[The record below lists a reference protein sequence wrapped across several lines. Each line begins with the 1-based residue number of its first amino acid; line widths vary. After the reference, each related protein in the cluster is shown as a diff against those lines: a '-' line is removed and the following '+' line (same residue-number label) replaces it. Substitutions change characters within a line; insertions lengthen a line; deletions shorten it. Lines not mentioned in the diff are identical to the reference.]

1 MSIRTRLVFTILACG
16 ILPTLAVGVLSH
28 SLSRTGAD
36 EIEHEAMETLKK
48 AEIESLEAVSYARR
62 NDLRHY
68 FDNLAAELQ
77 TLASMPQVLEG
88 VPQLATA
95 MGKLEETTGKG
106 KEALRD
112 ELGRYYRGDFDQEYR
127 RTIPGQS
134 SEIERALA
142 RLDDQAV
149 LAQLLYVQR
158 NPHPLGKKF
167 LLDDAKDGS
176 EYSQV
181 HGSLHGSLVTMQQ
194 SFGFYDIFLIEP
206 EGRVVYTVFKELDFA
221 TSLRSGPWADT
232 GLGTLYREMA
242 KGSDGDVTFADF
254 ALYKPSY
261 DAPAAFLG
269 RPIVRDGRRVGY
281 AAIQVPLD
289 RINQV
294 ATARDG
300 MGKTGEV
307 VMVGPDHLM
316 RSDSFH
322 DAEKHSVVASFRNP
336 KAGRMDLAQIDEALA
351 GRSGSGEITDVDGSE
366 EVAAWMPI
374 EVFGRTWAMLAKA
387 EKSEVLA
394 GLARID
400 ATAEAVS
407 ARILTWSVSL
417 LVGSTIAMVFVAWLL
432 GRALTRPIHATVAA
446 LKDIAEGEGD
456 LRSRLDESRQDELG
470 EMGKWFNRFLG
481 KLQATIQSIAAKAN
495 GVGAASTQLT
505 ATAQQLAEGAERTKQ
520 QTNAVAAAAE
530 EMTTNMRSV
539 SGSSEAMAQT
549 FRTVAA
555 AVEEMTASIG
565 EVAKS
570 ADNASQIAAS
580 AASLTRSSNEKVGA
594 LGAAANEIGRVIE
607 TIQDI
612 AEQTNLLA
620 LNATIE
626 AARAGEA
633 GKGFSVV
640 ANEVKDL
647 ARQTAEATMD
657 IRKRI
662 ERIQASTAE
671 SVQAIAAIDQVIAQV
686 SDSSRSIAVAVGEQR
701 SATQEI
707 SSNLAQS
714 SRTVESVAK
723 NVTETVG
730 ASSEISKAVAEV
742 DGQTRSTA
750 ASAEETS
757 TAGKMMAE
765 LARELQTTIGQF
777 KY

>member
-1 MSIRTRLVFTILACG
+1 MFTILACG

-62 NDLRHY
+62 NDLRQY

-127 RTIPGQS
+127 RTMPGQS

-167 LLDDAKDGS
+167 LLDDAKDDS

-181 HGSLHGSLVTMQQ
+181 HGSLHGSQVTMQQ

-400 ATAEAVS
+400 ATTEAVS
-407 ARILTWSVSL
+407 TRILTWSVSL

-470 EMGKWFNRFLG
+470 EMGQWFNRFLG

-520 QTNAVAAAAE
+520 QTNAVAAAA
-530 EMTTNMRSV
+530 
-539 SGSSEAMAQT
+539 
-549 FRTVAA
+549 
-555 AVEEMTASIG
+555 EEMTASIG

-701 SATQEI
+701 SATQEN

-765 LARELQTTIGQF
+765 LARELQTTIGRF

>member
-16 ILPTLAVGVLSH
+16 ILPTTAVGWLSH
-28 SLSRTGAD
+28 SISSAGAG
-36 EIEHEAMETLKK
+36 ELESEAQETLK
-48 AEIESLEAVSYARR
+48 ASQIRSLEAVSHARR

-68 FDNLAAELQ
+68 FDSLAAEVR
-77 TLASMPQVLEG
+77 TLATMPQVADAL
-88 VPQLATA
+88 PQLTA
-95 MGKLEETTGKG
+95 AIGKLGENVTAG
-106 KEALRD
+106 KEGPRE
-112 ELGRYYRGDFDQEYR
+112 ELARYYRGDFDQEYR
-127 RTIPGQS
+127 RAMPGQNS
-134 SEIERALA
+134 DAERALA
-142 RLDDQAV
+142 RLDDTAV

-167 LLDDAKDGS
+167 QLDDPKDGS
-176 EYSQV
+176 EYSRV
-181 HGSLHGSLVTMQQ
+181 HAMVHPSLTAMQQ
-194 SFGFYDIFLIEP
+194 SFGFYDIFLFDL

-232 GLGTLYREMA
+232 GLGMLFRDMA
-242 KGSDGDVTFADF
+242 KSGSGELTFADF
-254 ALYKPSY
+254 GLYKPSY

-269 RPIVRDGRRVGY
+269 MPVSVRGERIGY

-316 RSDSFH
+316 RSDSHH
-322 DAEKHSVVASFRNP
+322 DPEKHSVVASFRDP
-336 KAGRMDLAQIDEALA
+336 KNGRMDLAVVTEALA
-351 GRSGSGEITDVDGSE
+351 GKTGSGEITDVDGGHE
-366 EVAAWMPI
+366 IAAWMPI
-374 EVFGRTWAMLAKA
+374 EVFGKQWAMLAKA
-387 EKSEVLA
+387 EEAEVMA
-394 GLARID
+394 GLKDIQDAAQAVATRI
-400 ATAEAVS
+400 V
-407 ARILTWSVSL
+407 TWTTWL
-417 LVGSTIAMVFVAWLL
+417 LVGSTALLAGVAWLL

-456 LRSRLDESRQDELG
+456 LRSRLDESRKDELG

-481 KLQATIQSIAAKAN
+481 KLQETIQSIAAKAN
-495 GVGAASTQLT
+495 GVGAASAQLT
-505 ATAQQLAEGAERTKQ
+505 ATAHQLAEGAERTKQ

-539 SGSSEAMAQT
+539 SNSSDAMAQT

-570 ADNASQIAAS
+570 ADNASQIATS
-580 AASLTRSSNEKVGA
+580 AATLTRSSNEKVAA

-662 ERIQASTAE
+662 ERIQASTTE

-686 SDSSRSIAVAVGEQR
+686 SDSSRLIAVAVGEQR

-714 SRTVESVAK
+714 SRTVESVAR

-730 ASSEISKAVAEV
+730 ASSEISKSVAEV

>member
-16 ILPTLAVGVLSH
+16 ILPTMAVGWLSH
-28 SLSRTGAD
+28 SISSAGAS
-36 EIEHEAMETLKK
+36 ELQVRAQETLK
-48 AEIESLEAVSYARR
+48 AAQIQSLEAVTHARR

-68 FDNLAAELQ
+68 FDGLAAEVR
-77 TLASMPQVLEG
+77 TLATMPQVADVL
-88 VPQLATA
+88 PQLTQA
-95 MGKLEETTGKG
+95 MGKLGETVTAG
-106 KEALRD
+106 KEGLRE
-112 ELGRYYRGDFDQEYR
+112 ELARYYRNDFDQEYR
-127 RTIPGQS
+127 RAMPGQAS
-134 SEIERALA
+134 DAERAMT
-142 RLDDQAV
+142 RLDDTAV

-158 NPHPLGKKF
+158 NQHPLGKKF
-167 LLDDAKDGS
+167 QLEDPKDGS
-176 EYSQV
+176 EYSRI
-181 HGSLHGSLVTMQQ
+181 HAMLHPSLTAMQQ
-194 SFGFYDIFLIEP
+194 SFGFYDIFLIDP
-206 EGRVVYTVFKELDFA
+206 EGRVVYTVFKELDFG
-221 TSLRSGPWADT
+221 TSLRSGPWAET
-232 GLGTLYREMA
+232 GLGSLFRDMA
-242 KGSDGDVTFADF
+242 SSNNSELTFADF
-254 ALYKPSY
+254 GLYKPSY

-269 RPIVRDGRRVGY
+269 APVTSRGERVGY

-294 ATARDG
+294 ATAREG
-300 MGKTGEV
+300 LGKTGEV
-307 VMVGPDHLM
+307 VMVGPDQLM

-322 DAEKHSVVASFRNP
+322 DPEKHSVVASFRNP
-336 KAGRMDLAQIDEALA
+336 KTGRMELPVVAEALA
-351 GRSGSGEITDVDGSE
+351 GKAGCGEIDDINGDKGI
-366 EVAAWMPI
+366 AAWMPI
-374 EVFGRTWAMLAKA
+374 EVFGKKWAMLTKA
-387 EKSEVLA
+387 QQAEALA
-394 GLARID
+394 GLKIIEETAAAAATRI
-400 ATAEAVS
+400 V
-407 ARILTWSVSL
+407 TWSAWL
-417 LVGSTIAMVFVAWLL
+417 LVGSAAAIAFVAWLL
-432 GRALTRPIHATVAA
+432 SQKLTRPIHATVAA

-481 KLQATIQSIAAKAN
+481 KLQATIQAIAAKAN
-495 GVGAASTQLT
+495 GVGAASSQLT
-505 ATAQQLAEGAERTKQ
+505 STAQQLAEGAERTKQ

-539 SGSSEAMAQT
+539 SSSSEAMAQT

-570 ADNASQIAAS
+570 ADNASNIATS
-580 AASLTRSSNEKVGA
+580 AATLTRSSNEKVAA

-607 TIQDI
+607 SIQDI

-662 ERIQASTAE
+662 ERIQASTSE

-686 SDSSRSIAVAVGEQR
+686 SDSSRLIAVAVGEQR

-777 KY
+777 KT